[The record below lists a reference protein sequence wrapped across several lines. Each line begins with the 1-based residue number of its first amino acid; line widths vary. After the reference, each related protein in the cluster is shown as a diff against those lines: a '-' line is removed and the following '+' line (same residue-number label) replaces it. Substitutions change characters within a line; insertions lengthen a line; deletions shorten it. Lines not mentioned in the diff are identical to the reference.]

1 MNPKK
6 INRRDFLKLA
16 LAGAGTYIAA
26 QIGARFLGIKHS
38 PAVMPTATKPDWTT
52 TPAPSLTKTLL
63 HEATPTGTATAPTPP
78 RVGGVEIEQ
87 RIKGTRIPVI
97 EYHYIGYS
105 AGGVSETEE
114 LFRAQMD
121 FFQLNGFKTI
131 TDVDLGKFLRGEAIF
146 PAKVFVIRIDQG
158 AANFQEFEKML
169 NIIAE
174 KGFSAL
180 VYVISG
186 EQYSDEQWRKFAN
199 WYQQGLISLGSH
211 SITHPDFKSLEY
223 SQAYDEAVYSRRAI
237 QDHLAQ
243 FGINKEIISFAFP
256 FDSIPDNIDFI
267 KAAGYEYV
275 LGGNLFGVA
284 DNAAREGQYLV
295 PSLYPYVMQSLLE
308 VVRANRTNN
317 QRALSLTCG
326 YPFDEMIY
334 MNSTPIT
341 LAEIRTVIGAPYP
354 EKVFGEFR
362 EIPVS
367 DQQERTLVRPVGIII
382 HTDDQGGNWFDFWNT
397 GVTYDS
403 LLSNKTDV
411 HFAVDR
417 HGIAQF
423 LRMYPDF
430 CTPARGTKGFMD
442 YISIEMC
449 GREYNQVLDPKA
461 NVEKVT
467 VIKEITQ
474 NTIGL
479 VKTLIEQYGIIPANV
494 LGHYQAT
501 ASGKTDPGREYME
514 NYFLPL
520 LKKTLG

>member
-1 MNPKK
+1 
-6 INRRDFLKLA
+6 
-16 LAGAGTYIAA
+16 
-26 QIGARFLGIKHS
+26 
-38 PAVMPTATKPDWTT
+38 
-52 TPAPSLTKTLL
+52 
-63 HEATPTGTATAPTPP
+63 
-78 RVGGVEIEQ
+78 
-87 RIKGTRIPVI
+87 
-97 EYHYIGYS
+97 
-105 AGGVSETEE
+105 
-114 LFRAQMD
+114 
-121 FFQLNGFKTI
+121 
-131 TDVDLGKFLRGEAIF
+131 
-146 PAKVFVIRIDQG
+146 
-158 AANFQEFEKML
+158 
-169 NIIAE
+169 
-174 KGFSAL
+174 
-180 VYVISG
+180 
-186 EQYSDEQWRKFAN
+186 
-199 WYQQGLISLGSH
+199 
-211 SITHPDFKSLEY
+211 
-223 SQAYDEAVYSRRAI
+223 
-237 QDHLAQ
+237 
-243 FGINKEIISFAFP
+243 
-256 FDSIPDNIDFI
+256 
-267 KAAGYEYV
+267 
-275 LGGNLFGVA
+275 
-284 DNAAREGQYLV
+284 
-295 PSLYPYVMQSLLE
+295 VMQSLLE
-308 VVRANRTNN
+308 VVRANRSNN

-362 EIPVS
+362 EIPIS
-367 DQQERTLVRPVGIII
+367 DTQERTLIRPVGIII

-397 GVTYDS
+397 GVTYES
-403 LLSNKTDV
+403 LLSNQTDV

-520 LKKTLG
+520 LKKTLD